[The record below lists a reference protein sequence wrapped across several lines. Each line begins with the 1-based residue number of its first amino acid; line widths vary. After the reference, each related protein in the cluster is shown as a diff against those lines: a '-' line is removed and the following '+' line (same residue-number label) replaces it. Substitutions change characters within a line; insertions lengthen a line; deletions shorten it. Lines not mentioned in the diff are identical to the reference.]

1 MKILL
6 EVLLSIVL
14 HPVAA
19 ILMWIN
25 IFGRDDLNMIQKCIW
40 AIVGIVWGIGPILYF
55 VFGGGDLW

>member
-1 MKILL
+1 VKILL